1 MIKTMIY
8 YQSKEL
14 SIRLGINLAKWK
26 RWSRD
31 FLPPDPLG
39 GLQSGVARQF
49 NLKDAFKVY
58 FGGYLVGELK
68 FTIPDAV
75 KISTDL
81 STWLNKNG
89 FYNLQPQARQE
100 LNGDS
105 PRTFLCVHWC
115 SNGRFAYTIRT
126 VIAHAPSNSENC
138 YQETFIQEL
147 IGTDTDPLAAGKSP
161 SAHIIA
167 ITTLYKNFLRLV
179 V

>member
-1 MIKTMIY
+1 MIY
-8 YQSKEL
+8 YQSNEL
-14 SIRLGINLAKWK
+14 SIKLGINLAKWK
-26 RWSRD
+26 RWSRY

-39 GLQSGVARQF
+39 GLQSGVPRQF

-58 FGGYLVGELK
+58 FGGYLVGELR

-81 STWLNKNG
+81 STWMKKNG
-89 FYNLQPQARQE
+89 LYNLQPQPRQE

-105 PRTFLCVHWC
+105 PRIFLYVHCC

-126 VIAHAPSNSENC
+126 VMAQARSDSENC
-138 YQETFIQEL
+138 YQETFSQEL
-147 IGTDTDPLAAGKSP
+147 IGVEMDPLAAGKSP

-167 ITTLYKNFLRLV
+167 ITTLYQNFLRLII
-179 V
+179 

>member
-1 MIKTMIY
+1 MIY

-14 SIRLGINLAKWK
+14 SIKLGINLAKWK

-68 FTIPDAV
+68 FTIPDAI

-81 STWLNKNG
+81 STWMKKNG
-89 FYNLQPQARQE
+89 LYNLQPQPWQE
-100 LNGDS
+100 LNRNS
-105 PRTFLCVHWC
+105 PRTYLYIHWC
-115 SNGRFAYTIRT
+115 SNGHFAYTIRT
-126 VIAHAPSNSENC
+126 VTAYARSDSDNC
-138 YQETFIQEL
+138 YQETFSQEL
-147 IGTDTDPLAAGKSP
+147 IGTETDLLAAGKSP
-161 SAHIIA
+161 SAHAIA
-167 ITTLYKNFLRLV
+167 ITVLYQDFLRRII
-179 V
+179 